1 MQKWPPG
8 GRWYAPKC
16 VTPGV
21 FDWNFHDLSYF
32 ITINFWHFVTFDI
45 SWCLTFHDVWH
56 FMTFDISWRLTFHDV
71 WHFMTFV
78 ISWHLSFDIS
88 WLLTF
93 HNIWHF
99 ITFNVKWDFI
109 SFEISCNLTFHVIW
123 VFISFE
129 ISCTIWDFMSFE
141 FSWNLR
147 FHVIWDWEW
156 RNLKLIQM
164 WRNFSFLH
172 MFHVQKFEI
181 SPHDRFVLHGPGPSA
196 RDKYEVCYQAHQPTQ
211 WLSSQLENP
220 TKYIP

>member
-1 MQKWPPG
+1 M
-8 GRWYAPKC
+8 
-16 VTPGV
+16 
-21 FDWNFHDLSYF
+21 
-32 ITINFWHFVTFDI
+32 
-45 SWCLTFHDVWH
+45 
-56 FMTFDISWRLTFHDV
+56 FDISWRLTFHDV

-164 WRNFSFLH
+164 WRNFSFLRGPVTNIKYAPPALSAIVSIWLTPPRQQWSLVS
-172 MFHVQKFEI
+172 FWLT
-181 SPHDRFVLHGPGPSA
+181 PPPPFVSNGQHLPMSEVRVTTLTA
-196 RDKYEVCYQAHQPTQ
+196 RV
-211 WLSSQLENP
+211 LRV
-220 TKYIP
+220 